1 MLKTFSAAFVRLFF
15 LISVLFLT
23 TLVVADTV
31 TSNAVRLVP
40 VGISITSDDSLP
52 AEVQQIEADA
62 LPFAFDRDGA
72 TELTLFETAQ
82 VEIALEDGATPS
94 ALRVRTPAPYTIS
107 VATLSGNGRNQSFAP
122 ISAVQGI
129 DLSILP
135 DGWHSLPFG
144 GDVASE
150 ALELTLTPVA
160 GAAATGLPEIEVWGG
175 GTSIRTDEIA
185 VALDAL
191 GNADAAAAFRRV
203 ESNGTLS
210 VSARNPVVSA
220 TLDMP
225 FAPQDIRRAWLVYEL
240 RGVHSWLAVRRA
252 INGAAPAGGY
262 VAAEEN
268 RWSQQIEPISPAQLV
283 QGANSFEFGTLAGQ
297 ERGYRLRGLSLV
309 VELDD
314 GQHLLKGGTV
324 LTDGDVT
331 TGWAALAE
339 GGGGAR
345 MELPLVQTTA
355 IGAFDLT
362 LAAPISGY
370 LTVEAVTSDGVEVV
384 LDAVDPATDPRV
396 SANGTSYVIDMGGAV
411 AHAVAVTLSSS
422 FEVTEADVN
431 GSPMG
436 PARTPA
442 QIVVSWPQA
451 GEFYGRTGFLR
462 GHALPATNASGPADF
477 FVAGLPFDAPN
488 GVFEVAISKDQA
500 GFQNDAD
507 ETPWSVEI
515 VALYP
520 DGTSVTEDIVFD
532 APVFIDGLSTYT
544 PDVLSETFMPDE
556 EKTVTHEGAELTMA
570 AGALDEATTFRI
582 SALTDIELARLD
594 TGLINVTKGPRRGY
608 RMLPHAKFNAQ
619 NRLRLPFSPNQIP
632 QGYTAADV
640 QIFYFDEDAGRWM
653 ALENTAVDTAEE
665 MVAADTDH
673 FTDFIAGVVVAPE
686 SPQVASFNPTQLKD
700 MKVAD
705 PSARINLIAAPQ
717 ATNTGDAGMSYPLE
731 LPPGRQ
737 GLAPQLGLQYNSAGG
752 NGWMGLGW
760 SMSTQEVSIDTRWG
774 VPRYDAAQ
782 ETETYLW
789 NGQQLTPVAHRGT
802 LVPREAE
809 RVFHT
814 RVEGAFNRIIRHG
827 DSPTNYW
834 WEVTDKMGTRYAYGG
849 DLDSGQQVG
858 SAVLAD
864 DSGNVFKWALTEVRD
879 TNGNRVEY
887 SHVTVVDTG
896 LSLGSVP
903 GRQLYCDAI
912 RYTGDAGGPG
922 PFEVKFIR
930 DRDLPNFTRRSD
942 TIIDGR
948 GGFKMVTADL
958 LRRVEITYN
967 NIQVRAYEFDYTE
980 GAFYKQLLQSVT
992 QFDAQNEPF
1001 NTHTFDYFDDARDG
1015 TAYNGFQP
1023 SVQWAQSGADDNVSL
1038 DAFLGGI
1045 EASSISGTESDSRG
1059 WHFHGGIGL
1068 GPTKFASVGFK
1079 YGRSSSDMNGRLMLL
1094 DLNGDGLTDKVF
1106 VSDDNRVFWRRNE
1119 SGPLGA
1125 ELFAT
1130 PVLIGDLNAILR
1142 ESSSTTS
1149 KGVEIFLGA
1158 SLGLNDADTVT
1169 TTSIYFT
1176 DANGDGLPDLNLN
1189 GSVLFNVL
1197 DNNGTPTFIANSA
1210 TSAYPIGP
1218 AAVDGAAVAIDF
1230 AELLDDLI
1238 TTAPLIDNLRV
1249 WTAPFSGTVDISGS
1263 VQLIAD
1269 TSPERADYTTADGVR
1284 ATIELNGVQLLIEDI
1299 SATDYVARP
1308 TNVTALTVAKGD
1320 QLYFRVQ
1327 SNFDGRFDQVDWA
1340 PSVNY
1345 TNFPSDVDAN
1355 GLSATTYVSSN
1366 DFALFANGATQIAA
1380 SFNGQLRLEGIL
1392 AKTSTTSDDVT
1403 VSVRKISR
1411 DLSDVLTTA
1420 VLGTQTIDWDATGVV
1435 SLDALAGG
1443 SVAVQKT
1450 ETVQVQVGVDTN
1462 GDPIFET
1469 EISQWA
1475 DQIEVSITTDSP
1487 IDLSA
1492 LTWNEAPVSFYSA
1505 ITDPGQSVTDA
1516 NGDFTTIQPIA
1527 PAITLFS
1534 ETDQSAPLQAWTAP
1548 VTGTVDLATA
1558 ITVNDPGLDTT
1569 LWLTVKSNGQRV
1581 AKEQI
1586 TIVGGVATI
1595 PPLSF
1600 AAILGERYFF
1610 EVSGADPGTLS
1621 GFTVN
1626 ATTVTLPDTTSVSA
1640 PSGANGA
1647 GEVLRV
1653 SQSYRGWST
1662 FGYDGNKSRA
1672 DLPINLT
1679 TADLALP
1686 TAAELAAQEAAVQA
1700 AINSNDPAQID
1711 AVIASFSPKVFGFSP
1726 NAALSR
1732 WTTVDEDVW
1741 TTATGASTSRF
1752 GDDFPSVPDPTV
1764 FAGAQAV
1771 SRIAQTDNDGL
1782 TAGLFFVSGA
1792 KADTDTVSIL
1802 DFLDMNGDRF
1812 PDVVSTNRM
1821 VQYSPMIGGLEP
1833 AAMNVA
1839 GMETAVRTSSGES
1852 TSFGIGG
1859 TFPIQLPSGS
1869 GALSPNGTGRDP
1881 GASGTQMASLGV
1893 SGNFSEGTSDV
1904 GYDLRD
1910 MNADGLP
1917 DLVRQGATLDVAF
1930 NLGYRFAQFE
1940 TFSPAA
1946 IGAQI
1951 NDGEYQS
1958 LGGGLSVGFND
1969 GIYGFAGSLNRSQT
1983 ENKARESLLDINGD
1997 GLIDRVREGSSAG
2010 ALRVRLNSGNG
2021 FQDEI
2026 SWPTGTSTSGLAD
2039 SLSISDSAGGYVTF
2053 TPGFIVYL
2061 ILNPGADVSESMS
2074 RSEITIQDMDGD
2086 GFPEYLTSSDSD
2098 QLSVSLD
2105 TIERTNM
2112 LRQVN
2117 RPLGSTI
2124 TLAYERS
2131 GNTIDQPQ
2139 NKWVLARVEVFD
2151 GFAGDGTD
2159 TLATNFT
2166 YEDGYWDR
2174 EEREFFGYARVIE
2187 DHMNVD
2193 AVGGEAVYR
2202 TITRDFLND
2211 TYYEKGLL
2219 ASSTTADAG
2228 GNLYLETANTYTF
2241 VDIDTGTEVSQPDSL
2256 TATVFPQ
2263 LIRTDNQFYEG
2274 QAVAGKATFMTY
2286 AYDAL
2291 GNVVEYFDAANLDT
2305 TADDVTSVIGY
2316 HSDQPAYIV
2325 GKADSVVVTGQGG
2338 TGPGGAYRNRE
2349 ATFETGTGNLLQLR
2363 SVLADGS
2370 AAVTDMT
2377 YDGFG
2382 NLTNVTGPANVTG
2395 QRYALAYVFDPE
2407 VATYVTGITDSFG
2420 YTSAATYDVRF
2431 GELLSTT
2438 DLNGQPMTYTLD
2450 DVGRVVTVTGPYQ
2463 AGTGFDTITFAYNPL
2478 LDVPGDDQYP
2488 DVDVSWA
2495 LTQHIDVYR
2504 NIADPIETAMFIDG
2518 LGRALQTKKD
2528 AAIGDASG
2536 VNDRMV
2542 ASGRITFDFLGRQTE
2557 QYYPVIETLGQ
2568 AGVFNSTYDSITP
2581 TLTDYDI
2588 LDRPVRVTIP
2598 DGSATQMTY
2607 DFGPDRG
2614 GVQQFRTLFVDAEG
2628 NRRETFADVRKLM
2641 TSVKEINPAGGQPT
2655 IWTSYVYDPLRQ
2667 ITDVTDDQG
2676 NITLAEYDNFGR
2688 MTALDSPDMGRTT
2701 YGFDLASNL
2710 TTKQTANLATEGT
2723 AITYAY
2729 DFNRL
2734 ETVTYPT
2741 FTENNVTYTYGA
2753 PGAADNRANRIVTV
2767 TSEGGVEERF
2777 YGPLGE
2783 MVRQIRTINS
2793 DTQGNSANSPEVYTT
2808 EWTYDT
2814 WNRLQSMVYPDGEIL
2829 TNLYDSGGKLR
2840 QIDGQKTGFDYPYL
2854 RQMTYDE
2861 FGQRTYVEA
2870 GNGTETSYAYVPTTR
2885 RLDGL
2890 LAGNAQGR
2898 TFQDLS
2904 YAYDLVGNIT
2914 AQSNAATVNGAN
2926 QLGGAT
2932 AFTYQ
2937 YDDLY
2942 RLTAASGV
2950 WEYQPNKTESF
2961 TLDMAYDTIHNIATK
2976 DQRHIR
2982 TTPSGTEIEQQK
2994 TTYDWTYDYAS
3005 AQPHAPSLI
3014 GERAYS
3020 YDLNGNQTGWD
3031 SLSNGTR
3038 RTIVWDEENRIQ
3050 SVADNGRTQTYKY
3063 DDAGERVIKRG
3074 AQGETAYVNQF
3085 FTVRNREVSTMHVFA
3100 GGTRMVSK
3108 LVRQP
3113 RDVDGDGVL
3122 DPIDGCANPPWGWTN
3137 GNGGGNGNG
3146 NAGGNGNGQGPCGN
3160 NGNGNGGGSG
3170 PEVFERDQYFYHPDH
3185 LGSSS
3190 YVTDVDG
3197 EIFQHLEYF
3206 PFGET
3211 WVEESSNTQ
3220 RTPYL
3225 FTGKELDEQT
3235 GLYYFGARYYDPR
3248 TSVWQSPDPILAS
3261 YLTGKP
3267 AGGVFQSLNL
3277 NLYAYAGQK
3286 PVMQV
3291 DPTGEWRTNYNR
3303 EPGVNFR
3310 VDSWQDAERA
3320 EVIRLINLGHTIL
3333 SGRGEN
3339 GNARMFASYEGDLYA
3354 VGREPDIISID
3365 ENEVVHFTEIKFRSR
3380 QDTSRDNRGGNF
3392 GRNAGRSL
3400 SRLAAKLLGPVGNLP
3415 TLNRIRRGG
3424 GMLRQL
3430 HFDVEILTNDE
3441 LGDVDLS
3448 SGFMGRNPERTVS
3461 QDEIQMNWVVVDGKG
3476 RGVGFG
3482 MGRNVQSAI
3491 EDMNEII
3498 DRLLE

>member
-1 MLKTFSAAFVRLFF
+1 M
-15 LISVLFLT
+15 
-23 TLVVADTV
+23 
-31 TSNAVRLVP
+31 
-40 VGISITSDDSLP
+40 
-52 AEVQQIEADA
+52 
-62 LPFAFDRDGA
+62 PFGN
-72 TELTLFETAQ
+72 
-82 VEIALEDGATPS
+82 EIASESLE
-94 ALRVRTPAPYTIS
+94 VK
-107 VATLSGNGRNQSFAP
+107 F
-122 ISAVQGI
+122 
-129 DLSILP
+129 
-135 DGWHSLPFG
+135 
-144 GDVASE
+144 
-150 ALELTLTPVA
+150 TPVA
-160 GAAATGLPEIEVWGG
+160 GAASTGLPEIEVWGVG
-175 GTSIRTDEIA
+175 APLRADDVTI
-185 VALDAL
+185 ALDAM
-191 GNADAAAAFRRV
+191 GNGDAAGPFRRV
-203 ESNGTLS
+203 ETNGNLS
-210 VSARNPVVSA
+210 VSTRQPVDAA
-220 TLDMP
+220 TLDLP
-225 FAPQDIRRAWLVYEL
+225 YAPQDIRRAWLVYDL

-262 VAAEEN
+262 VAAADN
-268 RWSQQIEPISPAQLV
+268 RWSQQIEPISPSQLV
-283 QGANSFEFGTLAGQ
+283 QGTNTFEFGALAGQ
-297 ERGYRLRGLSLV
+297 ERDYAVRGLSLV

-314 GQHLLKGGTV
+314 GQHLLRGGTV
-324 LTDGDVT
+324 ITDGDAA
-331 TGWAALAE
+331 TGWTALAE
-339 GGGGAR
+339 GSGGAR
-345 MELPLVQTTA
+345 MELALAQASA
-355 IGAFDLT
+355 IGEFDFT
-362 LAAPISGY
+362 LAAPITGP
-370 LTVEAVTSDGVEVV
+370 LTVEAVTPDGVVVV
-384 LDAVDPATDPRV
+384 LDAVDAATDPQV
-396 SANGTSYVIDMGGAV
+396 VTNGTSYQINMGGAV
-411 AHAVAVTLSSS
+411 AHAIAITLNSS
-422 FEVTEADVN
+422 FEVTEADAS

-436 PARTPA
+436 AAREPA
-442 QIVVSWPQA
+442 QITMSWPQN

-462 GHALPATNASGPADF
+462 GHVLPMANASGPADF
-477 FVAGLPFDAPN
+477 FVAGLPFDAPD

-500 GFQNDAD
+500 GFQDDAD
-507 ETPWSVEI
+507 ETPWSVEV

-520 DGTSVTEDIVFD
+520 DGASVTQNIVFNT
-532 APVFIDGLSTYT
+532 PVILDGLSTYT
-544 PDVLSETFMPDE
+544 PDVLSETFVPGE

-582 SALTDIELARLD
+582 SSLTSIELASLD
-594 TGLINVTKGPRRGY
+594 TGLINVTKGPGRGY
-608 RMLPHAKFNAQ
+608 RMLPHARFNAK
-619 NRLRLPFSPNQIP
+619 NRLRLPFSPNMIP
-632 QGYTAADV
+632 QGYTASDV

-653 ALENTAVDTAEE
+653 ALENTNVDATEE

-737 GLAPQLGLQYNSAGG
+737 GVAPQLGLQYNSAGG
-752 NGWMGLGW
+752 NGWMGMGW
-760 SMSTQEVSIDTRWG
+760 NLSMQEVSIDTRWG

-789 NGQQLTPVAHRGT
+789 NGQQLTPVAHRGD

-814 RVEGAFNRIIRHG
+814 RVEGGFNRIVRHG
-827 DSPTNYW
+827 DNPANYW

-887 SHVTVVDTG
+887 SHVTVIDTG
-896 LSLGSVP
+896 LALGSVL

-912 RYTGDAGGPG
+912 RYTGDAAGPG

-967 NIQVRAYEFDYTE
+967 DIQVRAYEFDYAE

-992 QFDAQNEPF
+992 QFDAQDQPF
-1001 NTHTFDYFDDARDG
+1001 NTHTFDYFDDAREADG
-1015 TAYNGFQP
+1015 SYLGFAP
-1023 SVQWAQSGADDNVSL
+1023 SVNWTAGNDNVSL
-1038 DAFLGGI
+1038 DAFFGSMDASVVNGV
-1045 EASSISGTESDSRG
+1045 EASNENGHFYLGFAPAGYRKSDSIAGVKRG
-1059 WHFHGGIGL
+1059 FSSGS
-1068 GPTKFASVGFK
+1068 TT
-1079 YGRSSSDMNGRLMLL
+1079 GRIQLI
-1094 DLNGDGLTDKVF
+1094 DLNGDGLADKLF
-1106 VSDDNRVFWRRNE
+1106 VANDGRIFLRANE
-1119 SGPLGA
+1119 SGPQGA
-1125 ELFAT
+1125 TAFG
-1130 PVLIGDLNAILR
+1130 PV
-1142 ESSSTTS
+1142 
-1149 KGVEIFLGA
+1149 VEIDLPAIHRETSSGD
-1158 SLGLNDADTVT
+1158 SLGLEGYLGISFGINDSDNVT
-1169 TTSIYFT
+1169 ESGTYFT
-1176 DANGDGLPDLNLN
+1176 DANGDGLPDLNRN
-1189 GSVLFNVL
+1189 GVVLFNVL
-1197 DNNGTPTFIANSA
+1197 DPAGIPTFTTDSA
-1210 TSAYPIGP
+1210 LSAYPVGP
-1218 AAVDGAAVAIDF
+1218 AAVLAD
-1230 AELLDDLI
+1230 LLDANFDALLEDLI
-1238 TTAPLIDNLRV
+1238 DASPLADNVRAWMAPYD
-1249 WTAPFSGTVDISGS
+1249 GTVQISGS
-1263 VQLIAD
+1263 LALIED
-1269 TSPERADYTTADGVR
+1269 PSTDRAAYETADGVR
-1284 ATIELNGVQLLIEDI
+1284 TTIELNGVALFSTDIAED
-1299 SATDYVARP
+1299 DYTP
-1308 TNVTALTVAKGD
+1308 KSPALAPVTVAKGD
-1320 QLYFRVQ
+1320 VIYFRVQ
-1327 SNFDGRFDQVDWA
+1327 SGFDGAFDQVSWSPVVA
-1340 PSVNY
+1340 Y
-1345 TNFPSDVDAN
+1345 TSIPTASGPN
-1355 GLSATTYVSSN
+1355 GLPVDSYDASDNFVLLSDIGTTILPPFDGTLRIAGTLEKAVTT
-1366 DFALFANGATQIAA
+1366 DDVIVEILQNGAVVSTQ
-1380 SFNGQLRLEGIL
+1380 
-1392 AKTSTTSDDVT
+1392 T
-1403 VSVRKISR
+1403 VSADTAGSIVLDT
-1411 DLSDVLTTA
+1411 DLAVLTTQTTQNQI
-1420 VLGTQTIDWDATGVV
+1420 GTDA
-1435 SLDALAGG
+1435 
-1443 SVAVQKT
+1443 
-1450 ETVQVQVGVDTN
+1450 N

-1469 EISQWA
+1469 VVTQDGDFIA
-1475 DQIEVSITTDSP
+1475 VSIRTDSP
-1487 IDLSA
+1487 IDLGA
-1492 LTWNEAPVSFYSA
+1492 LSWNATNPPRSFYIASA
-1505 ITDPGQSVTDA
+1505 DVNPLTNPDGTP
-1516 NGDFTTIQPIA
+1516 TTELPIA
-1527 PAITLFS
+1527 PFVSIFSDISGAAPLVAWQAAAS
-1534 ETDQSAPLQAWTAP
+1534 ET
-1548 VTGTVDLATA
+1548 VTLEPTLVVSDTSLT
-1558 ITVNDPGLDTT
+1558 TT
-1569 LWLTVKSNGQRV
+1569 LWLTVKADGVRV
-1581 AKEQI
+1581 AKVPI
-1586 TIVGGVATI
+1586 DVTSGTVA
-1595 PPLSF
+1595 PVSVAF
-1600 AAILGERYFF
+1600 AAVAGTDYFVEISGSDAGILA
-1610 EVSGADPGTLS
+1610 SLGAAS
-1621 GFTVN
+1621 
-1626 ATTVTLPDTTSVSA
+1626 ATVTLSDGVTQVPAAVGLNGVAA
-1640 PSGANGA
+1640 PSI
-1647 GEVLRV
+1647 LP
-1653 SQSYRGWST
+1653 QPYRGWSL
-1662 FGYDGNKSRA
+1662 FGYNGNRTRA
-1672 DLPINLT
+1672 DVPIALT
-1679 TADLALP
+1679 VADLAPP
-1686 TAAELAAQEAAVQA
+1686 TAAEIQAQQDAILAAVQ
-1700 AINSNDPAQID
+1700 SGDDAQIA
-1711 AVIASFSPKVFGFSP
+1711 AVIAANEPKVFALTP
-1726 NAALSR
+1726 NAGQLH
-1732 WTTVDEDVW
+1732 WTSSDDGLWSEAAQVS
-1741 TTATGASTSRF
+1741 ASRF
-1752 GDDFPSVPDPTV
+1752 GSDYPSVPDPTV
-1764 FAGAQAV
+1764 FAGARAV
-1771 SRIAQTDNDGL
+1771 SRISETETFGVF
-1782 TAGLFFVSGA
+1782 AGVSLGGPFSGSVSES
-1792 KADTDTVSIL
+1792 DSSTVSL
-1802 DFLDMNGDRF
+1802 MDFLDMNGDRF
-1812 PDVVSTNRM
+1812 PDVVSSGQR
-1821 VQYSPMIGGLEP
+1821 VQFSPMTGGLETVFMSVP
-1833 AAMNVA
+1833 NMGNNVRA
-1839 GMETAVRTSSGES
+1839 SEGSSFNG
-1852 TSFGIGG
+1852 GLGG
-1859 TFPIQLPSGS
+1859 TFPTQEVSARGV
-1869 GALSPNGTGRDP
+1869 PNKIGGG
-1881 GASGTQMASLGV
+1881 GASGEAVTLMRSIGLNGSLTN
-1893 SGNFSEGTSDV
+1893 GNSSTS
-1904 GYDLRD
+1904 YDLRN

-1917 DLVRQGATLDVAF
+1917 DLIEQSGGNILVSY
-1930 NLGYRFAQFE
+1930 NLGYRFA
-1940 TFSPAA
+1940 SPELLGAA
-1946 IGAQI
+1946 LIS
-1951 NDGEYQS
+1951 DGES
-1958 LGGGLSVGFND
+1958 ESVSFGFGYND
-1969 GIYGFAGSLNRSQT
+1969 GIYGWGGGLNGSRGTNTAS
-1983 ENKARESLLDINGD
+1983 ASLTDINGD
-1997 GLIDRVREGSSAG
+1997 GLVDRVWNTGSASD
-2010 ALRVRLNSGNG
+2010 LLVQINSGSG
-2021 FQDEI
+2021 FEVETI
-2026 SWPTGTSTSGLAD
+2026 NWSTGTPGNDLVKGQSEGEGGGLYVTIPICPFFGLPPCLIFNPGGD
-2039 SLSISDSAGGYVTF
+2039 IGKSISRTE
-2053 TPGFIVYL
+2053 
-2061 ILNPGADVSESMS
+2061 VS
-2074 RSEITIQDMDGD
+2074 IQDMDGD
-2086 GFPEYLTSSDSD
+2086 GFPEYLTSSGSD

-2151 GFAGDGTD
+2151 GFARDGTD

-2219 ASSTTADAG
+2219 AASTTADAG
-2228 GNLYLETANTYTF
+2228 GNLYLETANTYAF
-2241 VDIDTGTEVSQPDSL
+2241 VDIDTGSEVSQPDSL

-2286 AYDAL
+2286 TYDAL

-2316 HSDQPAYIV
+2316 HSDLPAYIV

-2338 TGPGGAYRNRE
+2338 TGPSGAYRNRE

-2382 NLTNVTGPANVTG
+2382 NIVNVTGPANATG
-2395 QRYALAYVFDPE
+2395 QRYGTDYVFDSE
-2407 VATYVTGITDSFG
+2407 VDTYVTGITDSFG
-2420 YTSAATYDVRF
+2420 YTSSATYDVRF

-2450 DVGRVVTVTGPYQ
+2450 DVGRIVTVTGPYQ

-2495 LTQHIDVYR
+2495 QTQHIDVYR

-2536 VNDRMV
+2536 VTDRMV

-2557 QYYPVIETLGQ
+2557 QYYPVIESLGQ
-2568 AGVFNSTYDSITP
+2568 AGVFNATYDGIMP

-2607 DFGPDRG
+2607 DFGPDRSG
-2614 GVQQFRTLFVDAEG
+2614 AQQFRTLFVDAEG

-2641 TSVKEINPAGGQPT
+2641 TSVKEINPVGGQPT

-2676 NITLAEYDNFGR
+2676 NVTLAEYDNFGR

-2710 TTKQTANLATEGT
+2710 TTKQTANLAADGT
-2723 AITYAY
+2723 AISYAY

-2767 TSEGGVEERF
+2767 TSEGGTEERF

-2793 DTQGNSANSPEVYTT
+2793 DTQGNSPNSPEVYTT

-2861 FGQRTYVEA
+2861 FGQRTYMQA

-2885 RLDGL
+2885 RLDAL
-2890 LAGNAQGR
+2890 QAGNAQGR

-2914 AQSNAATVNGAN
+2914 AQANAATVNGAN

-2942 RLTAASGV
+2942 RLTAATGI

-2961 TLDMAYDTIHNIATK
+2961 TLAMAYDTIHNIASK

-2982 TTPSGTEIEQQK
+2982 TQPSGTEIEQQK
-2994 TTYDWTYDYAS
+2994 TTYDWTYSYAS
-3005 AQPHAPSLI
+3005 AKPHAPLLI

-3031 SLSNGTR
+3031 SLTNGTR

-3074 AQGETAYVNQF
+3074 SQGETAYVNQF
-3085 FTVRNREVSTMHVFA
+3085 FTVRNREVSTTHVFA

-3113 RDVDGDGVL
+3113 RDVDGDGVI

-3146 NAGGNGNGQGPCGN
+3146 NAGGNGNGNGPCGN

-3170 PEVFERDQYFYHPDH
+3170 PEIFESDQYFYHPDH

-3235 GLYYFGARYYDPR
+3235 ALYYFGARYYDPR
-3248 TSVWQSPDPILAS
+3248 TSVWQSPDPIVVS
-3261 YLTGKP
+3261 YMPDVGPDTETNVLKMTSLQTGFRP
-3267 AGGVFQSLNL
+3267 PYVDLPGMGGIYQPLNM
-3277 NLYAYAGQK
+3277 NLYAYSHQNPVAFIDPDGQAVEIAPSGTFGSRRYGIVTRGQAGFNSHLQAAEALQGIVEWYRAGEGA
-3286 PVMQV
+3286 PEFEIGATIYRNSDGTYGFNDVV
-3291 DPTGEWRTNYNR
+3291 TFFSDTSVSPFLDVPEDATIVGNFHNHPEPTGLLNWMFGYDGESFSERDITA
-3303 EPGVNFR
+3303 
-3310 VDSWQDAERA
+3310 AERTQ
-3320 EVIRLINLGHTIL
+3320 RQT
-3333 SGRGEN
+3333 GE
-3339 GNARMFASYEGDLYA
+3339 GFNAYLVTPS
-3354 VGREPDIISID
+3354 
-3365 ENEVVHFTEIKFRSR
+3365 NELKVYT
-3380 QDTSRDNRGGNF
+3380 
-3392 GRNAGRSL
+3392 
-3400 SRLAAKLLGPVGNLP
+3400 
-3415 TLNRIRRGG
+3415 
-3424 GMLRQL
+3424 
-3430 HFDVEILTNDE
+3430 
-3441 LGDVDLS
+3441 VD
-3448 SGFMGRNPERTVS
+3448 
-3461 QDEIQMNWVVVDGKG
+3461 
-3476 RGVGFG
+3476 
-3482 MGRNVQSAI
+3482 
-3491 EDMNEII
+3491 
-3498 DRLLE
+3498 